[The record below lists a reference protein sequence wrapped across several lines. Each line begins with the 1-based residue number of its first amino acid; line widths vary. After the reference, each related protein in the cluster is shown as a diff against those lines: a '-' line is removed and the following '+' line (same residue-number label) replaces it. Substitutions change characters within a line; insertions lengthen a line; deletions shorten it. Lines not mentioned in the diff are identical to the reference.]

1 MSYYYTYAIGIKNN
15 NSVYLLS
22 DLNPKTKQ
30 RTWTKKA
37 SNAMIFYAE
46 EEVQF
51 VIRKF
56 SIKGAAVARITNS
69 VG

>member
-1 MSYYYTYAIGIKNN
+1 MSYYYTYAIGIKHNE
-15 NSVYLLS
+15 SVYLLS

-37 SNAMIFYAE
+37 DNAMLFYTE

-56 SIKGAAVARITNS
+56 EISKAAVARIKNNI
-69 VG
+69 

>member
-1 MSYYYTYAIGIKNN
+1 MSYYYTYAIGIKNK

-30 RTWTKKA
+30 RIWTKKA
-37 SNAMIFYAE
+37 DNAMLFYTE

-51 VIRKF
+51 IIRKF
-56 SIKGAAVARITNS
+56 EISNAAVARIKNN
-69 VG
+69 V